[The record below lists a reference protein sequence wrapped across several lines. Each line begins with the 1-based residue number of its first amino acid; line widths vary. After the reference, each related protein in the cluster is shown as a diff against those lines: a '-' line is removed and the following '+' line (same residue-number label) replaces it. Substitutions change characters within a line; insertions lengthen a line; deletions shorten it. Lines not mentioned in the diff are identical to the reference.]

1 MTQAEYDNAHGYTMM
16 LIEQYY
22 NGILTLME
30 FKNALDRF
38 TLGDVKGLLDTATG
52 LRYP

>member
-1 MTQAEYDNAHGYTMM
+1 MTQKEYDNAHGYTMM

-22 NGILTLME
+22 NGLITLME

-38 TLGDVKGLLDTATG
+38 SIGDVTGLVDTATG